1 MSPSLCAI
9 AVSDIPAVVFFLD
22 HQNQCWSSCNIASD
36 QSSSMLRCH
45 RFAGWKKPTDVV
57 RVRVRVGDSDVIIV
71 RLRVWCVS
79 LPMTSITN
87 LFVCTGASFNGRSI
101 SITQSTNYCGKCIKY
116 VVINA
121 LD

>member
-1 MSPSLCAI
+1 MQLSDSVLFRLGIFGNRLQPHSEKHTDLFVRAKLHSMSPSLCAI

-57 RVRVRVGDSDVIIV
+57 RVRVRD
-71 RLRVWCVS
+71 
-79 LPMTSITN
+79 
-87 LFVCTGASFNGRSI
+87 
-101 SITQSTNYCGKCIKY
+101 
-116 VVINA
+116 
-121 LD
+121 